1 VTGPSDS
8 TDYEEVSAVEEKKRL
23 LYRPAAVA
31 LAALV
36 AVTTLASGCGG
47 SSSSTSEPDRQA
59 FVALAKDVQLCVQN
73 RTGSVMEV
81 VFSWMES
88 NGDES
93 TRSAVTDGVG
103 TPACYSRYQGLTARF
118 TTPGGIP
125 VTFFGYNGF
134 NTRMD
139 VVFDGQWLSFKDEN
153 LPEGFGSKAVLS
165 SGDVLWYQRLS
176 DTDDFKRFNA
186 IVS

>member
-1 VTGPSDS
+1 MPT
-8 TDYEEVSAVEEKKRL
+8 KKRSL
-23 LYRPAAVA
+23 SRPAAIA

-36 AVTTLASGCGG
+36 AVSTLAAGCGG
-47 SSSSTSEPDRQA
+47 SSSTSEPDRQA

-73 RTGSVMEV
+73 RTGTEMQV
-81 VFSWMES
+81 VFSWMKS
-88 NGDES
+88 DGTES
-93 TRSAVTDGVG
+93 TRTAVTDGVG
-103 TPACYSRYQGLTARF
+103 TPACHSRYERLTARF
-118 TTPGGIP
+118 TTPGGVP

-139 VVFDGQWLSFKDEN
+139 VVFDGQWLSFKEEE
-153 LPEGFGSKAVLS
+153 LPEGFGDNAVLS
-165 SGDVLWYQRLS
+165 SRDVLWYQRLS